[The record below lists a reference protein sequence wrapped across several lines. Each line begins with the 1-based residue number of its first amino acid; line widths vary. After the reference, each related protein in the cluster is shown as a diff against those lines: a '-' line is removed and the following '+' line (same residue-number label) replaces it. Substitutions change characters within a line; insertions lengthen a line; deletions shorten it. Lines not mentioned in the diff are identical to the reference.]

1 MSRWHLSCD
10 ACEETAWIGREGN
23 RIQAWC
29 EACQSSPVVEAAS
42 NAPMC
47 PRCGAPLAVASP
59 RFPELWGE
67 LQNLS
72 AVLGAW
78 TGDAA
83 PLAAILPERPRF
95 LTDRTP
101 PEPRPD
107 DPPAVREALALVA
120 SGAFARARAS
130 LAAILASEPGG
141 AHVWRA
147 LAIAAER
154 TGTPALAE
162 VACGRALALLRPGDG
177 SERMAQ
183 SLRLERGALRASRGD
198 RAGAREDFAAAGDER
213 EARWN
218 RAALAVLDSVV
229 TSDGVPPASVIAGAR
244 AEAGETSP
252 YWSEPTIGRLLF
264 ALLVERATSRQ
275 TSGAPEISARSS
287 GSGKG
292 DAPESAD
299 ARALRAAE
307 GLLEFDTFWDRA
319 LVLHGYVALG
329 LEADVRRTA
338 GTLARQVVDPIATEP
353 CLRGPAAGA
362 IAEGIARARE
372 AIAAADP
379 ARALGALAPLLER
392 ADLRHFRIPCAHC
405 GRGSIGVDE
414 VAEDEGAE

>member
-10 ACEETAWIGREGN
+10 ACDETAWIGREGN

-29 EACQSSPVVEAAS
+29 EACQSSPVVTAGS
-42 NAPMC
+42 DSPPC
-47 PRCGAPLAVASP
+47 PKCSAPLAVDGP

-72 AVLGAW
+72 AVLAAW
-78 TGDAA
+78 TGDVA

-107 DPPAVREALALVA
+107 DPSAVREALALVA
-120 SGAFARARAS
+120 SGAFALARAS
-130 LAAILASEPGG
+130 LAAILAAEAGG

-154 TGTPALAE
+154 TGTPALSE

-177 SERMAQ
+177 SERMAHA
-183 SLRLERGALRASRGD
+183 LRLERGALRAYRGD
-198 RAGAREDFAAAGDER
+198 RSGAREDFAAAGDER

-218 RAALAVLDSVV
+218 RAALAVLDSVA
-229 TSDGVPPASVIAGAR
+229 TGDGVPAAHVIAGAR

-252 YWSEPTIGRLLF
+252 YWSEPTVGRLLF
-264 ALLVERATSRQ
+264 ALLVERAMKQKT
-275 TSGAPEISARSS
+275 GASEIAARSG
-287 GSGKG
+287 GSGRG
-292 DAPESAD
+292 DESGSAD
-299 ARALRAAE
+299 AQTLRAAE

-319 LVLHGYVALG
+319 LVLHGYAALA

-338 GTLARQVVDPIATEP
+338 SALARQVVEQIATEP
-353 CLRGPAAGA
+353 YLRGPAASA
-362 IAEGIARARE
+362 ISDAVGRARD
-372 AIAAADP
+372 AIAASDP
-379 ARALGALAPLLER
+379 TRALSALAPLLER

-405 GRGSIGVDE
+405 GRGSVGVDE